1 MITLSS
7 ADSGFLNTPR
17 RDSSSPV
24 SVRVQHRNL
33 LVLEDMANVSK
44 TKGPHSLGLPQGS
57 A

>member
-7 ADSGFLNTPR
+7 ADSGFLNTLR
-17 RDSSSPV
+17 RDSSSSV
-24 SVRVQHRNL
+24 SVRVQHRNF

-44 TKGPHSLGLPQGS
+44 TKGPHSPGLPQGS